1 MDLSDERQPLATPG
15 TGSTLTLSDK
25 FSLEGTDGTTGGHQR
40 RRYEILGQFQG
51 QFK

>member
-25 FSLEGTDGTTGGHQR
+25 FSLKELTEQQEDIQR